1 LYIKNRR
8 LARILLFDRL
18 ARAGLNCRPYHVRAG
33 AEAVM
38 AGTDHWAFRLVAVG
52 VAFAFALAPGGAVHA
67 QGYPQKP
74 IRIVIPLA
82 PGGGNDTLGRY
93 IARQM
98 SDGLGQQLIVENR
111 PGGGG
116 IVAGEFVA
124 RAAPD
129 GYTLVV
135 AGSGLT
141 VATLTHEKL
150 DMRKDFAPIALIGE
164 YASLLVVHPSL
175 PVNTVADLIK
185 LAKARPGQLNY
196 GSAGTG
202 SAGHLVMEMFRSRA
216 GIDMVHVP
224 YKGAGPALTE
234 VMAGQ
239 VSVLFSNPLGSFGFV
254 KAGRLHPLA
263 VSGLRRIAALPDVP
277 TVAESGLP
285 GFSSTFFLGLMGP
298 AGLPREIV
306 SRLNSEVLRALQ
318 RREVQDWLAAQGM
331 DPLGGTPEDFAARIR
346 TEIDVLT
353 KVIRDSGMRVN

>member
-1 LYIKNRR
+1 MVVT
-8 LARILLFDRL
+8 
-18 ARAGLNCRPYHVRAG
+18 RAG
-33 AEAVM
+33 E
-38 AGTDHWAFRLVAVG
+38 WASRLVAVCVG
-52 VAFAFALAPGGAVHA
+52 LACVLAHCGAVHA
-67 QGYPQKP
+67 QSYPQKP
-74 IRIVIPLA
+74 IRLVIPLA

-93 IARQM
+93 IAKQM
-98 SDGLGQQLIVENR
+98 SEGLGQQFIVENR

-116 IVAGEFVA
+116 IVAGDFVA
-124 RAAPD
+124 RAVPD

-135 AGSGLT
+135 AGSGLI
-141 VATLTHEKL
+141 VATLTHQKL
-150 DMRKDFAPIALIGE
+150 DMRKDFAPIALVGE

-175 PVNTVADLIK
+175 PVKNVADLIK
-185 LAKARPGQLNY
+185 LAKARPGELNY

-254 KAGRLHPLA
+254 KAGRLRPLA
-263 VSGLRRIAALPDVP
+263 VSASRRIGALPDVP
-277 TVAESGLP
+277 TVTESGLP

-298 AGLPREIV
+298 AGIPREIV
-306 SRLNSEVLRALQ
+306 SRLNSEVLKALQ

-331 DPLGGTPEDFAARIR
+331 DPLGWLPGGLRGTHSP
-346 TEIDVLT
+346 
-353 KVIRDSGMRVN
+353 RDRRAG

>member
-1 LYIKNRR
+1 MKAQLSR
-8 LARILLFDRL
+8 
-18 ARAGLNCRPYHVRAG
+18 RAGLSNG
-33 AEAVM
+33 ASVLLFVLGFA
-38 AGTDHWAFRLVAVG
+38 LVAC
-52 VAFAFALAPGGAVHA
+52 GAAHA

-74 IRIVIPLA
+74 IRLVIPLA

-93 IARQM
+93 VAKQM
-98 SDGLGQQLIVENR
+98 TEGLGQQIIVENR

-116 IVAGEFVA
+116 LVGGEFVA

-129 GYTLVV
+129 GYTLVFS
-135 AGSGLT
+135 GSGLI
-141 VATLTHEKL
+141 VATLTHAKL
-150 DMRKDFAPIALIGE
+150 DMRKDFTPIAPVGE

-175 PVNTVADLIK
+175 PVRSVADLIRF
-185 LAKARPGQLNY
+185 AKARPGQLNY

-239 VSVLFSNPLGSFGFV
+239 VSVLFSNPLGSSAFV
-254 KAGRLHPLA
+254 KAGRLRPLA
-263 VSGLRRIAALPDVP
+263 VSGPRRIAALPDVP

-306 SRLNSEVLRALQ
+306 SRLNGEVLKALQ
-318 RREVQDWLAAQGM
+318 RREVQDWFATQGM
-331 DPLGGTPEDFAARIR
+331 DPLGGSPEDFAARIR
-346 TEIDVLT
+346 TDVEALA
-353 KVIRDSGMRVN
+353 KVIRDAGVRLN

>member
-1 LYIKNRR
+1 M
-8 LARILLFDRL
+8 
-18 ARAGLNCRPYHVRAG
+18 AG
-33 AEAVM
+33 AR
-38 AGTDHWAFRLVAVG
+38 HWVSGLVAIG
-52 VAFAFALAPGGAVHA
+52 VALACALAPWPTVHA

-74 IRIVIPLA
+74 IRVVIPLA

-93 IARQM
+93 IAKQM
-98 SDGLGQQLIVENR
+98 SEGLGQQLIVENR

-141 VATLTHEKL
+141 VATLIHEKL
-150 DMRKDFAPIALIGE
+150 DMRRDFTPIALVGE

-175 PVNTVADLIK
+175 PASNVADLIK

-216 GIDMVHVP
+216 GIDIVHVP

-254 KAGRLHPLA
+254 KAGRLRPLA
-263 VSGLRRIAALPDVP
+263 VSGSRRIAALPDVP

-298 AGLPREIV
+298 AGLSREIV
-306 SRLNSEVLRALQ
+306 SRLNGEVLKALQ

-331 DPLGGTPEDFAARIR
+331 EPLGGSPEEFAERLRA
-346 TEIDVLT
+346 EIDTVT
-353 KVIRDSGMRVN
+353 RVIRDSGMRRN